1 MGKVTVIISAKGGS
15 GGSFT
20 AAGLGMSL
28 AKRGKSV
35 LVVDC
40 GFGMRETDLM
50 LGVSDRIVFDVGDVL
65 GGGCSVK
72 NAVCPSEFSDGLYVM
87 PAAQE
92 NISVSAERFR
102 QLLDTLS
109 DNYEYVI
116 ADCHAGEL
124 AYGLSRHFQTVI
136 VTQAEPLSVRCGNK
150 VFLECR
156 ECGAKN
162 MRTIINRFSEKDFF
176 SSECFA
182 DLDEV
187 IDKIGA
193 RLLGIVPEDGIL
205 NSAFQKG
212 VPLKE
217 KSKAVYALDRI
228 AARIDGIDMPLF

>member
-92 NISVSAERFR
+92 DISVSAERFR

-136 VTQAEPLSVRCGNK
+136 AAETEPLSVRCGNR
-150 VFLECR
+150 VLLECK
-156 ECGAKN
+156 KN
-162 MRTIINRFSEKDFF
+162 RCRDIRFVINRFNEKEFF
-176 SSECFA
+176 DSGFFN

-187 IDKIGA
+187 IDQIGA
-193 RLLGIVPEDGIL
+193 RLLGIVPRDNEL
-205 NSAFQKG
+205 SFAFQKG
-212 VPLKE
+212 QPVKN
-217 KSKAVYALDRI
+217 KSKAVFALDRI
-228 AARIDGIDMPLF
+228 AARLDGIDIPLF